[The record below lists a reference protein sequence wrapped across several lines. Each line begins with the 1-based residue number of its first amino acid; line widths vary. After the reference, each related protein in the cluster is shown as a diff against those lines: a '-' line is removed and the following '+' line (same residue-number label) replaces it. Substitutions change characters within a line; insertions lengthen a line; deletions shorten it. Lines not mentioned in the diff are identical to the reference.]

1 MSSSSSEDK
10 SEGIFYN
17 DVFLFNTSN
26 IELLNNQ
33 QVVQLW
39 KNTLSH
45 KVNFSLMNW
54 YLVLG
59 KKDINTNSTDYM
71 LYSIEI
77 VRNGNEKTSY
87 GYPSLTNKI
96 ICQRKQDFLYS
107 ETGFVRNE
115 PIQYRDTVDFGGVKT
130 LFPGDS
136 IYLKIACNLN
146 VSLLAD
152 FKFKYEIN
160 NN

>member
-1 MSSSSSEDK
+1 MSNSEDK

-26 IELLNNQ
+26 IELLDNQ
-33 QVVQLW
+33 QVVELW
-39 KNTLSH
+39 KNTSQH
-45 KVNFSLMNW
+45 KINLSLMNW

-59 KKDINTNSTDYM
+59 KIDINTNVTALM

-77 VRNGNEKTSY
+77 VRNGNEKTSF
-87 GYPSLTNKI
+87 GYPSLNNKI
-96 ICQRKQDFLYS
+96 ICQRKQDFIYS

-130 LFPGDS
+130 LFPGDR
-136 IYLKIACNLN
+136 IYLKIECNLN
-146 VSLLAD
+146 VSLLGD
-152 FKFKYEIN
+152 FMFKYELSN
-160 NN
+160 N